1 MGEIDVP
8 IDVAIH
14 ITLLLDQLPKPHL
27 SRLRQV
33 LILVSLLPILR
44 PPALLQQL
52 DPIQEWQD
60 DTLLS
65 DGEIAMLFAA
75 T

>member
-14 ITLLLDQLPKPHL
+14 ITLLLDQLPEPHL

-33 LILVSLLPILR
+33 LILVSLLPILH